1 MLLIA
6 KAITI
11 LCAQFFIAVD
21 LQL

>member
-6 KAITI
+6 NAITI